1 MDKGVA
7 TYETDE
13 DTVCS
18 GDDEDEPNESV
29 DKDTDTDNHS
39 RYTSRLPPAKVTSLP
54 IANSTI
60 TEKEVGIARTKT
72 GRIKKLLLRRT
83 RSTVIVSDY

>member
-1 MDKGVA
+1 MAKAVA

-29 DKDTDTDNHS
+29 DIDTDTGNHG
-39 RYTSRLPPAKVTSLP
+39 RYTSRSPPAKVTSLP
-54 IANSTI
+54 PAKSTV
-60 TEKEVGIARTKT
+60 TEKEVGIARTNT
-72 GRIKKLLLRRT
+72 GRIKKLL
-83 RSTVIVSDY
+83 